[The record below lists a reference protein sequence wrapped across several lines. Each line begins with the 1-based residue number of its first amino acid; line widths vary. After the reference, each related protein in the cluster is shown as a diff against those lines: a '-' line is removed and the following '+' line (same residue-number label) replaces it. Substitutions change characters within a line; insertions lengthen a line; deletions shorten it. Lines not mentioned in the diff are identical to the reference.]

1 MAINKDE
8 ITTDITLELDEDV
21 ISIADFKNASDNF
34 LDLVKEVSKQLSDKK
49 IKDDDWQVKVYAGS
63 IGIGLTPSHS
73 NVNSDIVIKNIVD
86 GINELTKGFRP
97 PLFTDKAIESAK
109 GLALLFKKKKAV
121 NPNVRIWSKT
131 NESVAITRKIADTA
145 KNLLEA
151 HYQEDGAVDGIL
163 ERVDAHGKLEFRVYD
178 LLDNRPIKCE
188 IKESQEQEALANFRK
203 RVEVVGVVMYRKDG
217 LPVSIKA
224 NRIIKFPDKSEIPSL
239 EKMREIFARK
249 SIA

>member
-1 MAINKDE
+1 MAIKKDE
-8 ITTDITLELDEDV
+8 ITTDITLELDEDI

-34 LDLVKEVSKQLSDKK
+34 LDLVKEVSRNISNKK
-49 IKDDDWQVKVYAGS
+49 IKDDDWLVKVYAGS

-73 NVNSDIVIKNIVD
+73 NINSDIVIKNIVD
-86 GINELTKGFRP
+86 GINELTRGFRP
-97 PLFTDKAIESAK
+97 ATFTDKAIESAK
-109 GLALLFKKKKAV
+109 GLAILFKKST
-121 NPNVRIWSKT
+121 NPNIRIWSRT
-131 NESVAITRKIADTA
+131 DESVAITRKVADVA
-145 KNLLEA
+145 KGLLEA

-163 ERVDAHGKLEFRVYD
+163 ERVDAHGKLEFRIYD
-178 LLDNRPIKCE
+178 LLDNRAIKCE
-188 IKESQEQEALANFRK
+188 IKESQEQEALTNFRK
-203 RVEVVGVVMYRKDG
+203 RVEVVGVVKYRKDG